1 VKYKPWVLYKL
12 VKMNLLMKN
21 YKSKNIIKV
30 LSSILLKIKIKKLN
44 WLKIK
49 KKIKKKKKKNGK
61 CEIK

>member
-1 VKYKPWVLYKL
+1 MKYKPWVLYKL

>member
-1 VKYKPWVLYKL
+1 MKYKPWVLYKL
-12 VKMNLLMKN
+12 VKMILLMKN

-30 LSSILLKIKIKKLN
+30 LSSILLKIKTNKLN